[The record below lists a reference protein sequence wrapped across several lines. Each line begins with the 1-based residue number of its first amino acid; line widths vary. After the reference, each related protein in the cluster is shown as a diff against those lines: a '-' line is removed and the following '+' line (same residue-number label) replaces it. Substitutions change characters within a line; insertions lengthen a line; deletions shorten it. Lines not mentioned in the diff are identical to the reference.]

1 MVICSSIGAGA
12 LVGGFVASTS
22 GFAGIDPLVVPLVFG
37 LVLQA
42 VGLVAL
48 VLLVHEH
55 REGAG
60 WAAARESACQVPSVV
75 SSAVQLISRSR
86 VLAALV
92 FAEFLWGFGM
102 IAFEIFFPPRLVE
115 VSTNPADVTRLLG
128 FSITAAWA
136 LSAVG
141 AAGAPWLVRRF
152 GAPVAGCASA
162 GRSRGSTCSAW
173 PWRPG
178 PPG

>member
-12 LVGGFVASTS
+12 LVGGFLASTS

-60 WAAARESACQVPSVV
+60 WAAARESARQVPSVV
-75 SSAVQLISRSR
+75 SGAVQLISRSR

-141 AAGAPWLVRRF
+141 AAGSPWLVRRF
-152 GAPVAGCASA
+152 GAPVAGCALRVSH
-162 GRSRGSTCSAW
+162 GLPCSAW
-173 PWRPG
+173 PWWPG